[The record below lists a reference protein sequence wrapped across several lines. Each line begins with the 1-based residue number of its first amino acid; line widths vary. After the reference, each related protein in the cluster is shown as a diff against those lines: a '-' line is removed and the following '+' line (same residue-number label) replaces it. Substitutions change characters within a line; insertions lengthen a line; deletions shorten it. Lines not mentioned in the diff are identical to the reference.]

1 MINAKST
8 TKKSPASRHSEDETR
23 HRNMQIGTRRS
34 DGLESAFALLTDKA
48 NGQEFGENSLTR
60 HICTTHSRGPS
71 ARLAHPLRDRSA
83 AQDDSFNIFLRASV
97 SPLWIFKPGPEQML
111 HGTGAARIVF
121 MKTERWLL
129 LFITAISLTGTV
141 FAQAGRRAAPPPKTA
156 DKCLLK
162 ENINEDIS
170 AQVAKFKLVS
180 MPFSVNGLSD
190 AERKMVYK
198 LVEASQFLESI
209 YWRQSDPKGLELYK
223 RLLGCNQVMNQKI
236 RRFLMINGSRY
247 DLLENNK
254 PFVGSDPFL
263 PGHSLYP
270 AGIARQEIEAYVA
283 KHPEKK
289 AQIYSPFTVVKRQ
302 GAELVAV
309 PYHIEYKPW
318 LTGAAAALRQAAA
331 LSPDKAFANFLRL
344 RADALLTDDYYKSDI
359 AWLDLENPKFDIIF
373 APYETYLDD
382 LLGVKTSYGTAVM
395 IRNQEESAA
404 LDNFKKNVPEIQ
416 DALPLAPE
424 DRPSMQGKS
433 TPMEVMDTPFRAG
446 DLRHGYQA
454 VADNLPNDPRIHQEK
469 GTKKI
474 FFKNFMDARVN
485 YVVLPIGKQLMRE
498 DQAALASMEGYL
510 AVVLM
515 HEICHGLG
523 PAYARTSTGKAD
535 IRESIGPAY
544 AGLEEAKAD
553 IVGLFAL
560 NWLMDKGVVQKDQAN
575 GFYASHVA
583 GIFRTVRFGVAEA
596 HGRAEM
602 MEFNYFAEQGAIA
615 LDSKI
620 GKYAIDFTKM
630 PQAVA
635 TLAKELLEIE
645 ATGDRNRAEQWLK
658 KYDFMPAE
666 LKSALISVKDVPV
679 DVDPVSA
686 FGEQIQ

>member
-1 MINAKST
+1 
-8 TKKSPASRHSEDETR
+8 
-23 HRNMQIGTRRS
+23 
-34 DGLESAFALLTDKA
+34 
-48 NGQEFGENSLTR
+48 
-60 HICTTHSRGPS
+60 
-71 ARLAHPLRDRSA
+71 
-83 AQDDSFNIFLRASV
+83 
-97 SPLWIFKPGPEQML
+97 
-111 HGTGAARIVF
+111 
-121 MKTERWLL
+121 MKMERWLPL
-129 LFITAISLTGTV
+129 LLSAIFLITVSETCQ
-141 FAQAGRRAAPPPKTA
+141 AQTGRRAAAPPKTA

-162 ENINEDIS
+162 ENVNENIA

-190 AERKMVYK
+190 GERKMVDK
-198 LVEASQFLESI
+198 LVEASLFLDGI

-247 DLLENNK
+247 DLLEENK

-263 PGHSLYP
+263 PGHALYP
-270 AGIARQEIEAYVA
+270 AGITRAEIEAYVA

-289 AQIYSPFTVVKRQ
+289 AQIYSPYTVVKRQ
-302 GAELVAV
+302 GAELIGV
-309 PYHIEYKPW
+309 PYHVEYKPW
-318 LTGAAAALRQAAA
+318 LIGAANALKAAAAF
-331 LSPDKAFANFLRL
+331 SPDKAFGNFLRL
-344 RADALLTDDYYKSDI
+344 RADALLTDDYYKSDL

-382 LLGVKTSYGTAVM
+382 LLGVKTSYGSAVM
-395 IRNQEESAA
+395 VRNQDESAA
-404 LDNFKKNVPEIQ
+404 LDTFKKYVPEIQ
-416 DALPLAPE
+416 DALPLEAE
-424 DRPSMQGKS
+424 DRPSLQGKS
-433 TPMEVMDTPFRAG
+433 SPMEVMDAPARGG

-485 YVVLPIGKQLMRE
+485 FVVLPISKLLMKE
-498 DQAALASMEGYL
+498 DQAAMASMDGYL

-523 PAYARTSTGKAD
+523 PAYARTAAGKAD
-535 IRESIGPAY
+535 IRESIGPTY

-560 NWLMDKGVVQKDQAN
+560 SWLMDKGVVPKDHAN
-575 GFYASHVA
+575 DFYASHVA

-602 MEFNYFAEQGAIA
+602 MEFNYLVEQGAITRDA
-615 LDSKI
+615 S

-630 PQAVA
+630 PQAIA
-635 TLAKELLEIE
+635 SLAKELLEIE
-645 ATGDRNRAEQWLK
+645 ATGDRNRAEQWFK
-658 KYDFMPAE
+658 KYDSMPAE
-666 LKSALISVKDVPV
+666 LKSALANVKDVPV
-679 DVDPVSA
+679 DIDPVSA
-686 FGEQIQ
+686 FTEQIP

>member
-1 MINAKST
+1 
-8 TKKSPASRHSEDETR
+8 
-23 HRNMQIGTRRS
+23 
-34 DGLESAFALLTDKA
+34 
-48 NGQEFGENSLTR
+48 
-60 HICTTHSRGPS
+60 
-71 ARLAHPLRDRSA
+71 
-83 AQDDSFNIFLRASV
+83 
-97 SPLWIFKPGPEQML
+97 
-111 HGTGAARIVF
+111 
-121 MKTERWLL
+121 MKTDRWLL
-129 LFITAISLTGTV
+129 VFLFAIAASAVTL
-141 FAQAGRRAAPPPKTA
+141 AQAGRRAAPPPKQA

-162 ENINEDIS
+162 ENINEDIP

-236 RRFLMINGSRY
+236 RRFLMINGSRF

-263 PGHSLYP
+263 PGHTLYP
-270 AGIARQEIEAYVA
+270 AGITRQEIEAYVA

-289 AQIYSPFTVVKRQ
+289 AQIYSPFTVIKRQ
-302 GAELVAV
+302 GSELVAV
-309 PYHIEYKPW
+309 PYHVEYKPW
-318 LTGAAAALRQAAA
+318 LTGAATALREAAA

-359 AWLDLENPKFDIIF
+359 AWLELANPKFDVIF

-382 LLGVKTSYGTAVM
+382 LMGIKTSYGTAVM
-395 IRNQEESAA
+395 IRNEAESAK
-404 LDNFKKNVPEIQ
+404 LDTFMKYVPEIQ
-416 DALPLAPE
+416 DSLPLAPE
-424 DRPSMQGKS
+424 DRPSLQGKS

-469 GTKKI
+469 GSKKI

-485 YVVLPIGKQLMRE
+485 YVVLPIGKLLMRE
-498 DQAALASMEGYL
+498 DQAALATMDGYFT
-510 AVVLM
+510 VVLM
-515 HEICHGLG
+515 HEISHALG
-523 PAYARTSTGKAD
+523 AAYARTSAGQAD
-535 IRESIGPAY
+535 IRESIGPTF

-553 IVGLFAL
+553 IVGLLAL
-560 NWLMDKGVVQKDQAN
+560 NWLMEKGVLPKERAEE
-575 GFYASHVA
+575 FYASHVA

-602 MEFNYFAEQGAIA
+602 MEFNYFAEQSAITR
-615 LDSKI
+615 DPKT

-630 PQAVA
+630 QQAIA

-645 ATGDRNRAEQWLK
+645 ATGDRNRAEQWFK
-658 KYDFMPAE
+658 KYDSMPAE
-666 LKSALISVKDVPV
+666 LKSALANVKDVPV
-679 DVDPVSA
+679 DIDPVSV
-686 FGEQIQ
+686 FTEVIP